1 MILQHWRTPGQARW
15 VPLLDT
21 KLLDRLS
28 KGRKEESYWP
38 VAVAQNKFHCIIL
51 KGGETHPYFPRPLL
65 SEFDFKI
72 PVSTAPAKSD
82 NEEDGGPNEHSD
94 GSRFEEAFV
103 RENLFLGLF
112 QDLISTTNATRNQR
126 VELAR
131 KEVEVDKILLQML
144 AVQCREG
151 EDRGMKALE
160 LVEMMNDRSGKML
173 EAAVKVAQRYDRS
186 TLEDKIRELGERRL
200 MGMDEDDELA

>member
-1 MILQHWRTPGQARW
+1 MLQHWRTPGQARW

-28 KGRKEESYWP
+28 KGRKEEAYWP
-38 VAVAQNKFHCIIL
+38 VAVAQDKFHCIIL
-51 KGGETHPYFPRPLL
+51 KGGESHPYFPRPLL

-72 PVSTAPAKSD
+72 PVSTAPPPKTGETETDSEARND
-82 NEEDGGPNEHSD
+82 AL
-94 GSRFEEAFV
+94 RFEESFV
-103 RENLFLGLF
+103 RENLFLSLF

-126 VELAR
+126 AELAR
-131 KEVEVDKILLQML
+131 KEVELDKILLQML
-144 AVQCREG
+144 AVECREG

-173 EAAVKVAQRYDRS
+173 EAAAKVAQRYDRS
-186 TLEDKIRELGERRL
+186 ILEDKIRDVAERRL

>member
-1 MILQHWRTPGQARW
+1 
-15 VPLLDT
+15 
-21 KLLDRLS
+21 
-28 KGRKEESYWP
+28 
-38 VAVAQNKFHCIIL
+38 VAQNKFHCIIL
-51 KGGETHPYFPRPLL
+51 KGGESHPYFPRPLL

-72 PVSTAPAKSD
+72 PVSAAPPKAD
-82 NEEDGGPNEHSD
+82 DEQDGESAERND
-94 GSRFEEAFV
+94 GSKFEEAYV
-103 RENLFLGLF
+103 RENLFLSLF

-126 VELAR
+126 AELAR
-131 KEVEVDKILLQML
+131 KEIEVDKLLLQML

-186 TLEDKIRELGERRL
+186 ALEDKIRELGERRL